1 MPDLQSPSEL
11 PSPEAINVFH
21 QTGNCQVPLLQ
32 QEQPGRL
39 RGRGPNFIG
48 KWRARTNCK
57 HFWGF
62 RWMILMT
69 LVGSWMFC
77 CNRACW
83 LLLKAPQPSPKVLL
97 WVAETSQLNPF
108 QSHPRMPAL
117 WNKTTWIYLG
127 HQWQCCYITN
137 IPSGNLR
144 ICYGSHDPFVFIF
157 SAFNML
163 IIYNTYW
170 LLYYYINHILIDS
183 WFNLNCQIPE
193 LPETIFIT
201 HPVPSPPAISS
212 QVAQAGATCKL
223 PPQFEWPWPV
233 AKLSNSWAPTFYDTW
248 WHVDSRD
255 SLWRPIGFD
264 LTLHFSFE
272 GPIIKP
278 IWCKHHNKNPNI
290 SIN

>member
-1 MPDLQSPSEL
+1 
-11 PSPEAINVFH
+11 
-21 QTGNCQVPLLQ
+21 
-32 QEQPGRL
+32 
-39 RGRGPNFIG
+39 
-48 KWRARTNCK
+48 
-57 HFWGF
+57 
-62 RWMILMT
+62 MT

-97 WVAETSQLNPF
+97 WVAETSQMNPF

-163 IIYNTYW
+163 IIYIYTYW

-223 PPQFEWPWPV
+223 RRSLNDLGPLQ
-233 AKLSNSWAPTFYDTW
+233 SWATVELQHFTTRGDMWIHVIRFGGPLALIWLYTFPLKDP
-248 WHVDSRD
+248 S
-255 SLWRPIGFD
+255 
-264 LTLHFSFE
+264 
-272 GPIIKP
+272 
-278 IWCKHHNKNPNI
+278 
-290 SIN
+290 